1 MFTLFIL
8 LVTMSVALF
17 RYCLRR
23 THTYECKNK
32 HTQHDDTASRQMQVS
47 WVALTTRYLLVP
59 SVSVNRSSTRWLLQ
73 YCNLPATTHAVWP
86 RHDRQRTRLKRKH
99 APLSVCVCVV
109 QPRVSNMQVALC
121 RSRHHPNPN
130 RAARTPRF
138 QLYSQVPL
146 RSNYPEDI
154 DGRPVTRL
162 LACTQIGIINAS

>member
-109 QPRVSNMQVALC
+109 QPRVSNMCMRCTTARLKYASGTVQVSPPPQSEP
-121 RSRHHPNPN
+121 RSTDSSIP
-130 RAARTPRF
+130 T
-138 QLYSQVPL
+138 
-146 RSNYPEDI
+146 
-154 DGRPVTRL
+154 L
-162 LACTQIGIINAS
+162 LASSSKVQLS